1 MRRYRRVGWFSL
13 IVLAMGLL
21 SMDLD
26 ILINHSNADALPCK
40 YCNAIG
46 THRAVHVARNE
57 QLTKEDQPCNA
68 CFFRNIL
75 GQVLL
80 PVGHNLNAVIRGILY
95 SDIYRTS
102 FVYCSFDI
110 NVNRGPPSKPAHL
123 IPFLVAFFLG

>member
-1 MRRYRRVGWFSL
+1 MRHSRSVGWSSL

-26 ILINHSNADALPCK
+26 ILINHSHADALPCK
-40 YCNAIG
+40 YCNPIG
-46 THRAVHVARNE
+46 THCGVHLARNE

-80 PVGHNLNAVIRGILY
+80 PVGHDLNPVIREILY
-95 SDIYRTS
+95 SDVYRTS

-110 NVNRGPPSKPAHL
+110 NVNRGPPSSRF
-123 IPFLVAFFLG
+123 I